1 MVTALVA
8 ITHKRNPAKRV
19 YLERF
24 WRGTK
29 LRSHKKKS
37 FPNEQD
43 NNSRY
48 LLMFDLI
55 YAGFIGLFFSRRTPL
70 PKKIEGKI

>member
-1 MVTALVA
+1 MA
-8 ITHKRNPAKRV
+8 ITHKTNPAKRV

-29 LRSHKKKS
+29 LKSHARKKR
-37 FPNEQD
+37 FPKMNITIITD
-43 NNSRY
+43 IY
-48 LLMFDLI
+48 LYLAYLMF
-55 YAGFIGLFFSRRTPL
+55 GFIDLFLILGETPL